1 MGVTFDQVR
10 FKQAHSNKKSNMKML
25 KYILPLMLLAV
36 TTTSAFSL
44 GSLFHSE
51 DNAED
56 IEALDEAE
64 DFVDEEDQEEE
75 FDEEEDEDEENEE
88 EEEDEEDYEEDE
100 EEEDY
105 EEDEEEEDFE
115 EDVEIY
121 PSTHA

>member
-10 FKQAHSNKKSNMKML
+10 FKQSSYLIKKKLNMKML

-44 GSLFHSE
+44 GSLFHSSA
-51 DNAED
+51 NAED

-64 DFVDEEDQEEE
+64 DFVEEEDQEEE
-75 FDEEEDEDEENEE
+75 FDEDEENEE
-88 EEEDEEDYEEDE
+88 EEEDEEDYEDDE

-105 EEDEEEEDFE
+105 EEDEEEE
-115 EDVEIY
+115 
-121 PSTHA
+121 

>member
-10 FKQAHSNKKSNMKML
+10 FKQAHSNKKLKMKML
-25 KYILPLMLLAV
+25 KYILPLMLIAV

-56 IEALDEAE
+56 
-64 DFVDEEDQEEE
+64 FDEEEEQEEE
-75 FDEEEDEDEENEE
+75 FDEEEDEDEEDEE
-88 EEEDEEDYEEDE
+88 EDEDEEDYEEYE

-115 EDVEIY
+115 EDEEEVFD
-121 PSTHA
+121 ALD

>member
-10 FKQAHSNKKSNMKML
+10 FKQAHSNKKLKMKML
-25 KYILPLMLLAV
+25 KYILPLMLIAV

-56 IEALDEAE
+56 FEALDEAE
-64 DFVDEEDQEEE
+64 DFVEEEEQEEE
-75 FDEEEDEDEENEE
+75 DEEED
-88 EEEDEEDYEEDE
+88 EDEEDYEEDE

-115 EDVEIY
+115 
-121 PSTHA
+121 

>member
-10 FKQAHSNKKSNMKML
+10 FNQAHSNKKSKMKML
-25 KYILPLMLLAV
+25 KYILPLMLIAV

-64 DFVDEEDQEEE
+64 DFVEEEEQEEE
-75 FDEEEDEDEENEE
+75 FDEEDEEDEEED
-88 EEEDEEDYEEDE
+88 EDEEDYEEDE

-115 EDVEIY
+115 
-121 PSTHA
+121 

>member
-1 MGVTFDQVR
+1 MGSVTFDQVR
-10 FKQAHSNKKSNMKML
+10 FKQAHSNKKSKMKML
-25 KYILPLMLLAV
+25 KYILPLMLIAV

-64 DFVDEEDQEEE
+64 DFVEEEEQEEE
-75 FDEEEDEDEENEE
+75 FDEEVDEDEED
-88 EEEDEEDYEEDE
+88 EEEDEDDDEEDE

-115 EDVEIY
+115 R
-121 PSTHA
+121 

>member
-10 FKQAHSNKKSNMKML
+10 FKQAHSNKKSKMKML
-25 KYILPLMLLAV
+25 KYILPLMLIAV

-64 DFVDEEDQEEE
+64 NFV
-75 FDEEEDEDEENEE
+75 EEED
-88 EEEDEEDYEEDE
+88 EEDE

-115 EDVEIY
+115 EDEEEEFD
-121 PSTHA
+121 AL

>member
-10 FKQAHSNKKSNMKML
+10 FKQAHSNKKLKMKML
-25 KYILPLMLLAV
+25 KYILPLMLIAV

-56 IEALDEAE
+56 FEALDEAE
-64 DFVDEEDQEEE
+64 DFVEEEEQEEE
-75 FDEEEDEDEENEE
+75 FD
-88 EEEDEEDYEEDE
+88 
-100 EEEDY
+100 

-115 EDVEIY
+115 EDEEEEFDALDDEDDY
-121 PSTHA
+121 EDEDYY